1 VQLRKSMLVG
11 NPHTNQ
17 LPIDA
22 SRFLAQSQSRISFR
36 EPEQSTRNPLERPR
50 LQGQTSPRHPGGR
63 SYFQRPGPGKPL
75 RGVASHLSQF
85 PFASRSNTPSAPLF
99 YSATDQF
106 REEDDEEEHEREVA
120 DFYAL
125 QRSRRQFVESRLEES
140 SEAEDDG
147 SRGSGLE
154 ASGDGRDADGRGF
167 GRGGGIKSSWRGGNM
182 SGKARGK
189 AATVLDEVDEANL
202 ERISSEGS
210 SAGKGPMYD
219 VGLESTMRSRM
230 EEFDR
235 DEPPADLAIENPP
248 DDDPPSVQQFRKPPR
263 AQDPFSPYGPQ
274 EPGVEVRDERRRA
287 GSESSSVPTT
297 VPPTTTQPPRHDAFW
312 GNLYVIMIASLFAS
326 FVLVY
331 LHTAT
336 PSLKHPLGD
345 TVYTTMH
352 ASFHLL
358 AVDTLVAIIVSL
370 CWLALLKSYVREL
383 VYLILVAVPVI
394 LFSFSLYPLISSYK
408 GSWHGSSVQDQVMRY
423 LSPIPGFVALA
434 WVYGVWQGRHS
445 FGKAIGILEFSS
457 KILAANPALVLLG
470 FGTLG
475 GIVCWTWLWMGMFTR
490 VFLGG
495 HLSSTKNFFVIDLST
510 WWLGFFFVFVYLWT
524 LAVGS
529 GIQRSTTAATVSH
542 WYFHRYAV
550 PAVSSNEVVRAAL
563 GHSVTTLFGTIS
575 LSTLLGLAIRL
586 PLLILPRRIIALVGL
601 CSYTLLPNSMAIL
614 THPTTLTYAA
624 IHSQP
629 LLPSSRAV
637 SQLGIMGSSNPARA
651 NRNRSGNTVFSTSV
665 LPYNIALLLLHATRL
680 ITSFAFGFGAW
691 VSTARSLTLNDSA
704 SSSTMR
710 GSLYAYIVGFIAGAI
725 GWAILGAMEGVLTGV
740 VDAVIICW
748 ASEVRNGEVRYCREA
763 GWLFGDEHPE
773 GGEREGLMLR

>member
-1 VQLRKSMLVG
+1 M
-11 NPHTNQ
+11 
-17 LPIDA
+17 
-22 SRFLAQSQSRISFR
+22 
-36 EPEQSTRNPLERPR
+36 
-50 LQGQTSPRHPGGR
+50 
-63 SYFQRPGPGKPL
+63 
-75 RGVASHLSQF
+75 ASHLSQF

-154 ASGDGRDADGRGF
+154 TSGDGRDADERGF
-167 GRGGGIKSSWRGGNM
+167 GRGGGIKSSWRGGHM
-182 SGKARGK
+182 SGKVRGK
-189 AATVLDEVDEANL
+189 AATVLDEVDEANP
-202 ERISSEGS
+202 ERVSSEGS

-219 VGLESTMRSRM
+219 VGLESTLRSRV

-235 DEPPADLAIENPP
+235 DEPPADLAIEISP
-248 DDDPPSVQQFRKPPR
+248 DDDPPSIQQFRKPPR
-263 AQDPFSPYGPQ
+263 AQDPFSPFVPQ
-274 EPGVEVRDERRRA
+274 EIGGDVGDEGNERRRA
-287 GSESSSVPTT
+287 DSEAST
-297 VPPTTTQPPRHDAFW
+297 VPPTVSLTTTQPPRHDAFW
-312 GNLYVIMIASLFAS
+312 GSLYFITLASLFAS
-326 FVLVY
+326 FFLVY

-394 LFSFSLYPLISSYK
+394 LFSFTLYPLISSYK
-408 GSWHGSSVQDQVMRY
+408 GSWHGASLQDQVMRY

-457 KILAANPALVLLG
+457 RILAANPALLLLG

-475 GIVCWTWLWMGMFTR
+475 GIVVWTWVWMGMFTR

-495 HLSSTKNFFVIDLST
+495 HLSSAKNFFIIDLST
-510 WWLGFFFVFVYLWT
+510 WWLGFFFVFMYLWT

-529 GIQRSTTAATVSH
+529 GIQRATTAATVSQ

-550 PAVSSNEVVRAAL
+550 PAPTSNQVVRAAL
-563 GHSVTTLFGTIS
+563 SHSVTTLFGTIC

-614 THPTTLTYAA
+614 THPTTLTYSA

-629 LLPSSRAV
+629 LLTSSRAV
-637 SQLGIMGSSNPARA
+637 SQLGIMNPSNPAAA
-651 NRNRSGNTVFSTSV
+651 NRHRSGNNVFATSV

-691 VSTARSLTLNDSA
+691 VSTARSLTLHDST
-704 SSSTMR
+704 STSTIR
-710 GSLYAYIVGFIAGAI
+710 GSLYAYIVGLIAGAI

-740 VDAVIICW
+740 VDAVVICW
-748 ASEVRNGEVRYCREA
+748 SSEVRNGEVRYCREA
-763 GWLFGDEHPE
+763 GWLFGDEHAE
-773 GGEREGLMLR
+773 GDREGLIAR

>member
-1 VQLRKSMLVG
+1 
-11 NPHTNQ
+11 
-17 LPIDA
+17 
-22 SRFLAQSQSRISFR
+22 
-36 EPEQSTRNPLERPR
+36 
-50 LQGQTSPRHPGGR
+50 
-63 SYFQRPGPGKPL
+63 
-75 RGVASHLSQF
+75 VASHLSQF

-154 ASGDGRDADGRGF
+154 TSGDGRDADERGF
-167 GRGGGIKSSWRGGNM
+167 GRGGGIKSSWRGGTM
-182 SGKARGK
+182 SGKVHGK
-189 AATVLDEVDEANL
+189 AATALDEVDEANL
-202 ERISSEGS
+202 ERVSSEGS
-210 SAGKGPMYD
+210 SVGKGPMYD

-235 DEPPADLAIENPP
+235 DEPPADLAIEISP
-248 DDDPPSVQQFRKPPR
+248 DDDTPSIQQFRKPPR
-263 AQDPFSPYGPQ
+263 TQDPFSPYGLQ
-274 EPGVEVRDERRRA
+274 EPRETETTRVEKHGIEVREERRRA
-287 GSESSSVPTT
+287 DSESSSVPPI
-297 VPPTTTQPPRHDAFW
+297 VSPTTTQPPRYDAFW
-312 GNLYVIMIASLFAS
+312 GNLYLIMLASLFAS
-326 FVLVY
+326 FGLVY
-331 LHTAT
+331 LHTST

-394 LFSFSLYPLISSYK
+394 LFSFSLHPLISSYK
-408 GSWHGSSVQDQVMRY
+408 GSWHGASVQDQVMRY

-434 WVYGVWQGRHS
+434 WVYGVWQGRRS

-457 KILAANPALVLLG
+457 RILAANPALVLLG

-475 GIVCWTWLWMGMFTR
+475 GIVVWTWLWMGMFTR

-495 HLSSTKNFFVIDLST
+495 HLSTAKNFFIIDLST
-510 WWLGFFFVFVYLWT
+510 WWLGFFFVLVYLWT

-529 GIQRSTTAATVSH
+529 GIQRATTAATVSH

-575 LSTLLGLAIRL
+575 LSTLSGLAIRL
-586 PLLILPRRIIALVGL
+586 PLLVLPRRIIALVGL
-601 CSYTLLPNSMAIL
+601 CSYTLLPNSMAII
-614 THPTTLTYAA
+614 THPTTLTYSA

-629 LLPSSRAV
+629 LLTSSRAV
-637 SQLGIMGSSNPARA
+637 SQLGIMNPSGP
-651 NRNRSGNTVFSTSV
+651 NRTRSGNTVFATSV

-691 VSTARSLTLNDSA
+691 VSTARSLTLNDSI
-704 SSSTMR
+704 SSSIMR
-710 GSLYAYIVGFIAGAI
+710 GSLYAYVVGFIAGAI

-740 VDAVIICW
+740 VDAVVICW

-763 GWLFGDEHPE
+763 GWLFGDEHTE
-773 GGEREGLMLR
+773 GGEREGLIGR